1 MTVNLP
7 VARPTHL
14 HRPLAV
20 LATLT
25 GVLAVVLLP
34 AMALD
39 DRQLLGVSVW
49 LKPWKF
55 AVSIALYSLT
65 VAWMVTLVRRGA
77 RLARAAATGAAVAL
91 GVEIAVITIQAARG
105 VPSHFNTRTS
115 LDSMLFSV
123 MGASIILVWVAT
135 LLLALLL
142 VGQRTDDQVLAAGL
156 RWGLGVSLLGMILAV
171 LMINPVNQWLLR
183 LGQYPQAVLDG
194 GHTVG
199 APDGGP
205 GLPVTNWSLQAG
217 DLRAPHF
224 VGIHAL
230 QLLPLLAWLLGRRAR
245 WRGSGRQVGLVHVAG
260 VAYLGLVVLLGWQ
273 ALRGEPVTRPGAAT
287 LAAAGV
293 LLLAGV
299 GAAVAVMMGAGHW
312 GASPPARAPGPG
324 APEPLEPA
332 PAAPTGPRSLHG
344 QSAATAQSPQ
354 ADRPPPDA

>member
-1 MTVNLP
+1 
-7 VARPTHL
+7 
-14 HRPLAV
+14 
-20 LATLT
+20 
-25 GVLAVVLLP
+25 
-34 AMALD
+34 
-39 DRQLLGVSVW
+39 
-49 LKPWKF
+49 
-55 AVSIALYSLT
+55 
-65 VAWMVTLVRRGA
+65 
-77 RLARAAATGAAVAL
+77 
-91 GVEIAVITIQAARG
+91 
-105 VPSHFNTRTS
+105 
-115 LDSMLFSV
+115 
-123 MGASIILVWVAT
+123 
-135 LLLALLL
+135 
-142 VGQRTDDQVLAAGL
+142 
-156 RWGLGVSLLGMILAV
+156 MILAV
-171 LMINPVNQWLLR
+171 LMINPVSQWLLR

-245 WRGSGRQVGLVHVAG
+245 GRGSGRQVGLVHVAG

-299 GAAVAVMMGAGHW
+299 GAAVAVMIGTGYG
-312 GASPPARAPGPG
+312 GASRPARAPGPG

-344 QSAATAQSPQ
+344 QSAATTQPPQ
-354 ADRPPPDA
+354 ADRAPPDA